1 MSLEDVVMPAV
12 VTGMSNLLGLGW
24 TFFLMFMGGY
34 MSTTG
39 INFTTISNTSYTF
52 SLLILWSTS
61 GVEFLLFCLSW
72 INLDLLNAFLIY
84 GDVCM
89 WIYMTALWIP
99 FLLWIIACGA

>member
-1 MSLEDVVMPAV
+1 MPAV

-52 SLLILWSTS
+52 SLLLLWSTS

-84 GDVCM
+84 GEICM

-99 FLLWIIACGA
+99 FLLWIIACGT